1 MEEKAWYNSPTNRFL
16 SLRMAVP
23 YSQIVIGSSPVKGMT
38 LGTAQQFDAF
48 INLTEDPLYSK
59 SLEKPREKIRYY
71 WIPIN
76 KIGAWEYLPFYKS
89 KQILDFHYEKGDSV
103 YLHCENGI
111 NRSPSIAIGWLL
123 SRGHDL
129 KEAALIVSENDKI
142 LAEVNQFI

>member
-89 KQILDFHYEKGDSV
+89 KQIIRSGKV
-103 YLHCENGI
+103 I
-111 NRSPSIAIGWLL
+111 NKLKEFILATG
-123 SRGHDL
+123 GDL
-129 KEAALIVSENDKI
+129 KKI
-142 LAEVNQFI
+142 DAFL